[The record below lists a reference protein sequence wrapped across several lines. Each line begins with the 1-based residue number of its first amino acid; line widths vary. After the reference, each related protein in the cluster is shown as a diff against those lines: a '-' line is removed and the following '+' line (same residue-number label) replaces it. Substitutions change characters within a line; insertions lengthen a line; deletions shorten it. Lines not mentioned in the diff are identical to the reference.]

1 MSNPVAAI
9 DALATPHVL
18 TLGQAA
24 LLEKIAS
31 PLLVGGE
38 EACAAD
44 LIPSLYLLTLPSAEG
59 AQHLCTLTAEAFQW
73 ADTLTPEVYRAKVQE
88 AMAAV
93 RTFYEMLPSPEGEP
107 KKVSPATDGSPHW
120 SSGAPA
126 PMAGDSQRFST
137 ACQQCKSDC
146 SSDSGVQPLPE
157 VRP

>member
-1 MSNPVAAI
+1 MSNPKAAVE
-9 DALATPHVL
+9 ALVTPRAL

-59 AQHLCTLTAEAFQW
+59 VQHLCTLTAEAFQW
-73 ADTLTPEVYRAKVQE
+73 ADTLTPEAYRTKVQE

-93 RTFYEMLPSPEGEP
+93 KAFYEMLPAPEGEP
-107 KKVSPATDGSPHW
+107 KKASPAMVG
-120 SSGAPA
+120 
-126 PMAGDSQRFST
+126 
-137 ACQQCKSDC
+137 
-146 SSDSGVQPLPE
+146 
-157 VRP
+157 